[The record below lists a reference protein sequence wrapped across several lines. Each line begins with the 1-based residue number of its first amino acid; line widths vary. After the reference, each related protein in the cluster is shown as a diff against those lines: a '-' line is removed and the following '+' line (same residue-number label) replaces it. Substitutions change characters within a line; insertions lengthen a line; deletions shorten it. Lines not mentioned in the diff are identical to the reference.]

1 MRRQE
6 APRFHFSVGVQ
17 NGTRFFWAPFSRSP
31 WSGLLS
37 FRALNPTVVC
47 ASTGASAEYARCR
60 LVRAGGIL
68 VLLVFSLAT
77 FEATAAPQARFWSG
91 SGGSVWGESVDT
103 VCAEAVNNINVE
115 LQTWAC
121 VGLPDCGAFYLGNFW
136 ISSPGSYVFPWDN
149 RTYQLAGYYQCS
161 VDWRVFWI
169 QRVVVYDVC
178 PECGLKYVI
187 RLSRGDGSSADNT
200 ILASIE
206 PGEVTT
212 SLRATVYDDN
222 NQPVPN
228 VNVRLEVTVEANSG
242 GHLHDVNRPKG
253 TVNPAEGNTGADG
266 SGHVFAFTAPAPAGD
281 FKITASCLDR
291 ACKPEGPD
299 EIWVGYKDLVDIPS
313 SSDYALTEIV
323 AGQTRTI
330 GASDEHPVNHYLT
343 QEALER
349 LAIIAR
355 AYREQYPTNPV
366 LHLNDASLERGGVY
380 DFKLTWRKP
389 HQCHSR
395 GYDIDVRANQKP
407 GAIPLRDRVRFSNFL
422 RSIGIPVGHEYQG
435 SDNEH
440 FHLYLLTGGCEP

>member
-1 MRRQE
+1 
-6 APRFHFSVGVQ
+6 
-17 NGTRFFWAPFSRSP
+17 
-31 WSGLLS
+31 
-37 FRALNPTVVC
+37 
-47 ASTGASAEYARCR
+47 

-281 FKITASCLDR
+281 YKITATCQGGYTCQQQGSN
-291 ACKPEGPD
+291 EV
-299 EIWVGYKDLVDIPS
+299 WVGIKGLVSIPPS
-313 SSDYALTEIV
+313 GFWNLYGSTGI
-323 AGQTRTI
+323 
-330 GASDEHPVNHYLT
+330 HPANHYLT
-343 QEALER
+343 SDALGKLID
-349 LAIIAR
+349 LAQLYTQVYFPFR
-355 AYREQYPTNPV
+355 SNTPV
-366 LHLNDASLERGGVY
+366 LQLNDASLERGGVFDIY
-380 DFKLTWRKP
+380 WENTDTGEHRTDWWKP
-389 HQCHSR
+389 PHKEHQR
-395 GYDIDVRANQKP
+395 GVVIDIQANSSET
-407 GAIPLRDRVRFSNFL
+407 AIPQRNFADFENLMKYRLGMTWNPEKLNRSGGHYHVR
-422 RSIGIPVGHEYQG
+422 
-435 SDNEH
+435 
-440 FHLYLLTGGCEP
+440 LLGVAQ